1 MSKLQ
6 MHKNVYMHAIN
17 KTNVF
22 YETFVNLT
30 AATVNVFQKY
40 THKNKY
46 ILFTIPELLDITF
59 QELFAHF

>member
-1 MSKLQ
+1 

-30 AATVNVFQKY
+30 AATENMLQKY
-40 THKNKY
+40 TH
-46 ILFTIPELLDITF
+46 
-59 QELFAHF
+59 

>member
-1 MSKLQ
+1 
-6 MHKNVYMHAIN
+6 MHGIN

-40 THKNKY
+40 TQKNKY
-46 ILFTIPELLDITF
+46 ILFIITEQLDITF
-59 QELFAHF
+59 QEFFAHF